1 MSSGVGYNRR
11 TGYGSVR
18 RDRYDRRVESVNRA
32 VSVRGAEYD
41 RRAGSVKRA
50 GSDWRVGSDRRAE
63 SRRM

>member
-1 MSSGVGYNRR
+1 VSSGVGYNRR

-41 RRAGSVKRA
+41 RRAGS
-50 GSDWRVGSDRRAE
+50 DWRVGSDRRAE